1 MNLNLI
7 AYPGFAK
14 QVAEAHIEQRI
25 QVPHVPLKF
34 NSETQDV
41 ELIAVIADP
50 IDSIKNTEDESKV
63 TEAIDLYNKTLE
75 DSISAKFVYHS
86 DDVIQKT
93 DAFILDL
100 FDKMNLDEENYK
112 TKTGSASLREDVA
125 NKKVVVEETRTIQT
139 FIDTNNFNLE
149 RSWELYNTLVEKVIK
164 LDA

>member
-34 NSETQDV
+34 NSETEDV
-41 ELIAVIADP
+41 EVVAIIADP
-50 IDSIKNTEDESKV
+50 IESIKNTEDESKV
-63 TEAIDLYNKTLE
+63 TEAIHLYNQTIE
-75 DSISAKFVYHS
+75 QAVSAKFIYHS

-93 DAFILDL
+93 DKFILDL
-100 FDKMNLDEENYK
+100 FDKIALDEENYK
-112 TKTGSASLREDVA
+112 TKTGSISLREDVQ
-125 NKKVVVEETRTIQT
+125 NKKVHVEEARTVQS

-149 RSWELYNTLVEKVIK
+149 RSWELYNSLVEKVVK
-164 LDA
+164 LDG

>member
-7 AYPGFAK
+7 SYPGFAK

-34 NSETQDV
+34 NSETEDF
-41 ELIAVIADP
+41 ELVAVIADP

-63 TEAIDLYNKTLE
+63 PEAVDLYNQTLE
-75 DSISAKFVYHS
+75 QALSAKFVYYS

-93 DAFILDL
+93 DKFILDL
-100 FDKMNLDEENYK
+100 FDKIDLDSENYK
-112 TKTGSASLREDVA
+112 AKTGSLSLREDVQ
-125 NKKVVVEETRTIQT
+125 NKKVHVEETRTVQS

-149 RSWELYNTLVEKVIK
+149 RSWELYNSLVEKVIK
-164 LDA
+164 LDG

>member
-34 NSETQDV
+34 NSETEDF
-41 ELIAVIADP
+41 ELVAVIADP

-63 TEAIDLYNKTLE
+63 PEAVDLYNQTLE
-75 DSISAKFVYHS
+75 QALSAKFVYHS

-93 DAFILDL
+93 DKFILDL
-100 FDKMNLDEENYK
+100 FDKIDLDSENYK
-112 TKTGSASLREDVA
+112 AKTGSLSLREDVQ
-125 NKKVVVEETRTIQT
+125 NKKVHVEETRTVQS

-149 RSWELYNTLVEKVIK
+149 RSWELYNSLVEKVIK
-164 LDA
+164 LDG